1 MIDFAELR
9 NHGGDMPS
17 VEIDGD
23 EDACIF
29 YTSGTTGRPKGA
41 QLTQRGCVLNVM
53 NIALW
58 AAVMRRRGAAQW
70 ESLPEPDPA
79 APGPVS
85 LVTTPLFHVTANN
98 CVSHPATLAGG
109 TLIFMYKW
117 DAGEA
122 RKSSI
127 NIK

>member
-53 NIALW
+53 NIAFMGGCY
-58 AAVMRRRGAAQW
+58 AAAEALRNGDACPNPTLTRRGRSVW
-70 ESLPEPDPA
+70 
-79 APGPVS
+79 
-85 LVTTPLFHVTANN
+85 
-98 CVSHPATLAGG
+98 
-109 TLIFMYKW
+109 
-117 DAGEA
+117 
-122 RKSSI
+122 
-127 NIK
+127 